1 MFDLTPEELQDR
13 IKRANAWAKSDEGIE
28 QLKALAERT
37 NEFAEEL
44 KKQSQISDEDWRRPM
59 TI

>member
-1 MFDLTPEELQDR
+1 MLDLTPEELQDR
-13 IKRANAWAKSDEGIE
+13 IKRTNAWAKSDEGIE